1 MGSVQ
6 AAGTLP
12 SREPESFDGFRSV
25 SHGSETGPIGPNGEF
40 VQRLAQSYTT
50 SSSIHQSRES
60 GVSVN
65 RRSSTHFLSA
75 RLLRAVTFSLALF
88 ALAGLLGCG
97 SSGGGGASTS
107 ASTAAAAPL
116 VVDPIFLTPGET
128 QAQLAWPAS
137 EGPVAHYLVFESR
150 NGSGYTFSQLVP
162 SPTAQVSGQAGD
174 RIQVTVVGVS
184 PNGEVSESSP
194 PSPPLIFQAPASA
207 AVAAAA
213 PSAPQPTTLAATSTA
228 PTEDSPEGMQTASVQ
243 ETTNTSAAS
252 DESGPDSAD
261 TGETEPGVTLIARAV
276 RALLLG
282 GDARL
287 PESGLS
293 DEASLWLQGRV
304 DQELAAGVALA
315 GTGLGNDEDAVR
327 ELIWIDQAGQLFVSD
342 GQEAVDSDDLPSTFA
357 EALRLGATERFIG
370 LADFDGDGR
379 GDWLI
384 EDSATGEV
392 WMINGETEQNLPA
405 DRANVESR
413 LAGLGDLDGDGR
425 AELLWLS
432 SDNRLELTRPGGDAP
447 TLAGAAAGPEDFELL
462 AIADLDG
469 NGRDDLLGR
478 DASGMLQMALSL
490 DTEDI
495 TEDIGE
501 QTAGQV
507 RIEWRAGPAS
517 LTDGLDLVA
526 TVDVDDDGGAEIAWL
541 NGDALEIWNVES
553 GLEATLGL

>member
-1 MGSVQ
+1 MLV
-6 AAGTLP
+6 
-12 SREPESFDGFRSV
+12 
-25 SHGSETGPIGPNGEF
+25 
-40 VQRLAQSYTT
+40 
-50 SSSIHQSRES
+50 
-60 GVSVN
+60 
-65 RRSSTHFLSA
+65 
-75 RLLRAVTFSLALF
+75 LF

-97 SSGGGGASTS
+97 SSGGGSSAGATS
-107 ASTAAAAPL
+107 ASTAAGAPL

-137 EGPVAHYLVFESR
+137 EGPIENYLVFESR
-150 NGSGYTFSQLVP
+150 NGSGYTFSQLVA
-162 SPTAQVSGQAGD
+162 SPGAAISGQPGD
-174 RIQVTVVGVS
+174 RVQITVVGVS
-184 PNGEVSESSP
+184 PNGEVSEASP
-194 PSPPLIFQAPASA
+194 ASPPLVFQAAAAA
-207 AVAAAA
+207 AVAQAAPIAQTPTAQAALAAA
-213 PSAPQPTTLAATSTA
+213 DATDATDA
-228 PTEDSPEGMQTASVQ
+228 TEASPEAMQTAAAQ
-243 ETTNTSAAS
+243 DAANASAESDAS
-252 DESGPDSAD
+252 DPAENPAEAEQES
-261 TGETEPGVTLIARAV
+261 TVLARAV

-293 DEASLWLQGRV
+293 DEASHWLQARV
-304 DQELAAGVALA
+304 DREMTAGVTLA
-315 GTGLGNDEDAVR
+315 GTGLGNDEDSVR

-357 EALRLGATERFIG
+357 EALRLRATERFIG

-405 DRANVESR
+405 DQADVESR

-425 AELLWLS
+425 VELLWLS
-432 SDNRLELTRPGGDAP
+432 RDNRIELTRPGGDAP
-447 TLAGAAAGPEDFELL
+447 TLLGATAGPEDFELL

-490 DTEDI
+490 DSDDETD
-495 TEDIGE
+495 
-501 QTAGQV
+501 GQATDRV
-507 RIEWRAGPAS
+507 RIEWRAGPEG

-526 TVDVDDDGGAEIAWL
+526 TVDVDEDGSAEIAWL

>member
-1 MGSVQ
+1 M
-6 AAGTLP
+6 
-12 SREPESFDGFRSV
+12 
-25 SHGSETGPIGPNGEF
+25 
-40 VQRLAQSYTT
+40 QRLVQSYTIDG
-50 SSSIHQSRES
+50 SDSSIAMTSES
-60 GVSVN
+60 LLEGRHINAYPVC
-65 RRSSTHFLSA
+65 A
-75 RLLRAVTFSLALF
+75 RLLRGVTFALALF
-88 ALAGLLGCG
+88 AFAGLLGCG
-97 SSGGGGASTS
+97 SSGGGASTS
-107 ASTAAAAPL
+107 ASANTAASAPL
-116 VVDPIFLTPGET
+116 VVDPIFLTPGDT

-137 EGPVAHYLVFESR
+137 QGPIEHYLVFESR

-162 SPTAQVSGQAGD
+162 SPGAAISGQPGD
-174 RIQVTVVGVS
+174 RVQITVVGVS

-194 PSPPLIFQAPASA
+194 PSPPLVFQPAASA
-207 AVAAAA
+207 AVAQAAPIAQPVSMTAAA
-213 PSAPQPTTLAATSTA
+213 PMAASDA
-228 PTEDSPEGMQTASVQ
+228 SPDAIQTATAQ
-243 ETTNTSAAS
+243 ESPIASAAS
-252 DESGPDSAD
+252 EPSDPDSAEAEQEL
-261 TGETEPGVTLIARAV
+261 TVIARAV

-293 DEASLWLQGRV
+293 DEASLWLQERV
-304 DQELAAGVALA
+304 DREMAAGVALA
-315 GTGLGNDEDAVR
+315 GTGLGNDDDAVR
-327 ELIWIDQAGQLFVSD
+327 ELIWIDQAGQLFISD

-357 EALRLGATERFIG
+357 EALRLGATERFVG

-405 DRANVESR
+405 DQANVESR

-432 SDNRLELTRPGGDAP
+432 RDNRLELTRPGGDAP
-447 TLAGAAAGPEDFELL
+447 TLAGAEAGPEDFELL

-490 DTEDI
+490 DAD
-495 TEDIGE
+495 D
-501 QTAGQV
+501 QADAAAASQV

-517 LTDGLDLVA
+517 LVDGLDLVA
-526 TVDVDDDGGAEIAWL
+526 TVDVDEDGSAEIAWL
-541 NGDALEIWNVES
+541 NGDALEIWNAES
-553 GLEATLGL
+553 GLEASLGL